1 MGATSI
7 KDYAKS
13 RKITYEA
20 ARQQVKRYEKELQ
33 GHIHRQNRTQY
44 LDDYAVDLL
53 DDHRQQNP
61 VVVVNQDRDAEL
73 EQLRSENKTLLQ
85 QVAMLQDKLLTA
97 QESAI
102 EAAKQTVLLDAA
114 QADKAALQERVKELE
129 VERDEA
135 RQEAA
140 NANAKPWYKKLFGG

>member
-33 GHIHRQNRTQY
+33 GHIHKQNRTQY

-135 RQEAA
+135 RKEA
-140 NANAKPWYKKLFGG
+140 AKPWYKKLFGG

>member
-1 MGATSI
+1 MGVMSI
-7 KDYAKS
+7 KDYARA

-44 LDDYAVDLL
+44 LDDYAVGLL

-129 VERDEA
+129 AEQDEA
-135 RQEAA
+135 RKEA
-140 NANAKPWYKKLFGG
+140 AKPWYKKLFGG

>member
-7 KDYAKS
+7 KNYAKS

-53 DDHRQQNP
+53 DDHRQQSP

-73 EQLRSENKTLLQ
+73 EQLRAENKTLLQ

-114 QADKAALQERVKELE
+114 QADKATLLQRVKELE

-140 NANAKPWYKKLFGG
+140 KPWYVKLFRG

>member
-1 MGATSI
+1 MGVMSI
-7 KDYAKS
+7 KDYARA

-44 LDDYAVDLL
+44 LDDYAVGLL

-85 QVAMLQDKLLTA
+85 QVAMLQDKLLMA

-129 VERDEA
+129 AERDEA
-135 RQEAA
+135 RKEA
-140 NANAKPWYKKLFGG
+140 AKPWYKKLFGG

>member
-44 LDDYAVDLL
+44 LDDYAVELL

-129 VERDEA
+129 AERDEA
-135 RQEAA
+135 RQEA
-140 NANAKPWYKKLFGG
+140 AKPWYKKLFGG

>member
-1 MGATSI
+1 MGVMSI
-7 KDYAKS
+7 KDYARA

-33 GHIHRQNRTQY
+33 GHIHKQNRTQY
-44 LDDYAVDLL
+44 LDDYAVELL

-85 QVAMLQDKLLTA
+85 QVAMLQNKLLTA
-97 QESAI
+97 QESTI

-129 VERDEA
+129 AERDAA
-135 RQEAA
+135 RQEA
-140 NANAKPWYKKLFGG
+140 AKPWYKKLFGG

>member
-53 DDHRQQNP
+53 DDHRQQSP

-73 EQLRSENKTLLQ
+73 EQLRAENKTLLQ
-85 QVAMLQDKLLTA
+85 QVAMLQDKLLAA

-129 VERDEA
+129 AERDEA
-135 RQEAA
+135 RQEA
-140 NANAKPWYKKLFGG
+140 AKPWYKKLFGG

>member
-1 MGATSI
+1 MGVMSI
-7 KDYAKS
+7 KDYARA

-44 LDDYAVDLL
+44 LDDYAVGLL

-61 VVVVNQDRDAEL
+61 VVIVNQDRDAEL

-85 QVAMLQDKLLTA
+85 QVAMLQDKLLAA

-129 VERDEA
+129 AERDAA

-140 NANAKPWYKKLFGG
+140 KPWYVKLFRG

>member
-1 MGATSI
+1 MGVMSI
-7 KDYAKS
+7 KDYARA

-33 GHIHRQNRTQY
+33 GHIHKQNRTQY
-44 LDDYAVDLL
+44 LDDYAVELL

-97 QESAI
+97 QKSAI

-129 VERDEA
+129 AERDAA
-135 RQEAA
+135 RQEA
-140 NANAKPWYKKLFGG
+140 AKPWYKKLFGG

>member
-20 ARQQVKRYEKELQ
+20 ARQQVKRYEKELH
-33 GHIHRQNRTQY
+33 GHITRQNRTQY
-44 LDDYAVDLL
+44 LDDYAVELL
-53 DDHRQQNP
+53 DDHRQQSP

-129 VERDEA
+129 AERDAA

-140 NANAKPWYKKLFGG
+140 KPWYVKLFRG

>member
-1 MGATSI
+1 MGVMSI
-7 KDYAKS
+7 KDYARA

-33 GHIHRQNRTQY
+33 GHIHKQNRTQY
-44 LDDYAVDLL
+44 LDDYAVELL

-85 QVAMLQDKLLTA
+85 QVAMLQNKLLTA

-129 VERDEA
+129 AERDAA
-135 RQEAA
+135 RQEA
-140 NANAKPWYKKLFGG
+140 AKPWYKKLFGG

>member
-1 MGATSI
+1 MGVMSI
-7 KDYAKS
+7 KDYARA

-33 GHIHRQNRTQY
+33 GHIHKQNRTQY
-44 LDDYAVDLL
+44 LDDYAVELL

-85 QVAMLQDKLLTA
+85 QVAMLQDELLTA

-129 VERDEA
+129 AERDAA
-135 RQEAA
+135 RQEA
-140 NANAKPWYKKLFGG
+140 AKPWYKKLFGG

>member
-1 MGATSI
+1 MGIMSI
-7 KDYAKS
+7 KDYARA

-44 LDDYAVDLL
+44 LDDYAVGLL

-129 VERDEA
+129 AERDEA
-135 RQEAA
+135 RKEA
-140 NANAKPWYKKLFGG
+140 AKPWYKKLFGG

>member
-1 MGATSI
+1 MDVMSI
-7 KDYAKS
+7 KDYARA

-53 DDHRQQNP
+53 DDHRQQSP
-61 VVVVNQDRDAEL
+61 VVIVNQDRDAEL
-73 EQLRSENKTLLQ
+73 EQLRAENKTLLQ

-129 VERDEA
+129 AERDAA
-135 RQEAA
+135 RQEA
-140 NANAKPWYKKLFGG
+140 AKPWYKKLFGG

>member
-7 KDYAKS
+7 KNYAKS

-53 DDHRQQNP
+53 DDHRQQSP
-61 VVVVNQDRDAEL
+61 VVIVNQDRDAEL
-73 EQLRSENKTLLQ
+73 EQLRAENKTLLQ
-85 QVAMLQDKLLTA
+85 QVAMLQDKLLAA

-129 VERDEA
+129 AERDAA
-135 RQEAA
+135 RQEA
-140 NANAKPWYKKLFGG
+140 AKPWYKKLFGG

>member
-1 MGATSI
+1 MGVMSI
-7 KDYAKS
+7 KDYAREK
-13 RKITYEA
+13 KITYEA

-44 LDDYAVDLL
+44 LDDYAVGLL

-129 VERDEA
+129 AERDEA
-135 RQEAA
+135 RKEA
-140 NANAKPWYKKLFGG
+140 AKPWYKKLFCG

>member
-53 DDHRQQNP
+53 DDHRQQSP
-61 VVVVNQDRDAEL
+61 IVVVNQDRDAEL
-73 EQLRSENKTLLQ
+73 EQLRAENKTLLQ
-85 QVAMLQDKLLTA
+85 QVAMLQDKLLAA

-129 VERDEA
+129 AERDAA
-135 RQEAA
+135 RQEA
-140 NANAKPWYKKLFGG
+140 AKPWYKKLFGG

>member
-1 MGATSI
+1 MGAGATSI

-53 DDHRQQNP
+53 DDHRQQSP

-73 EQLRSENKTLLQ
+73 EQLRAENKTLLQ
-85 QVAMLQDKLLTA
+85 QVAMLQDKLLAA

-129 VERDEA
+129 AERDAA
-135 RQEAA
+135 RQEA
-140 NANAKPWYKKLFGG
+140 AKPWYKKLFGG

>member
-33 GHIHRQNRTQY
+33 GHIRKQNRTQY
-44 LDDYAVDLL
+44 LDDYAVGLL
-53 DDHRQQNP
+53 DDHRQQSP

-73 EQLRSENKTLLQ
+73 EQLRADKVALLQ
-85 QVAMLQDKLLTA
+85 QVASLQNELIKARDNEIL
-97 QESAI
+97 
-102 EAAKQTVLLDAA
+102 AAKQTVLLEAA
-114 QADKAALQERVKELE
+114 QSDREALQERVKELE
-129 VERDEA
+129 AERDEA
-135 RQEAA
+135 RKEA
-140 NANAKPWYKKLFGG
+140 AKPWYKKLFGG

>member
-1 MGATSI
+1 MGVMSI
-7 KDYAKS
+7 KDYARA

-44 LDDYAVDLL
+44 LDDYAVELL
-53 DDHRQQNP
+53 DDHRQQSP
-61 VVVVNQDRDAEL
+61 VVIVNQDRDAEL
-73 EQLRSENKTLLQ
+73 EQLRAENKTLLQ

-129 VERDEA
+129 AERDAA
-135 RQEAA
+135 RQEA
-140 NANAKPWYKKLFGG
+140 AKPWYKKLFGG

>member
-1 MGATSI
+1 MGVMSI
-7 KDYAKS
+7 KDYARA

-44 LDDYAVDLL
+44 LDDYAVELL
-53 DDHRQQNP
+53 DDHRQQSP
-61 VVVVNQDRDAEL
+61 VVIVNQDRDAEL
-73 EQLRSENKTLLQ
+73 EQLRAENKTLLQ
-85 QVAMLQDKLLTA
+85 QVAMLQDKLLAA

-129 VERDEA
+129 AERDAA
-135 RQEAA
+135 RQEA
-140 NANAKPWYKKLFGG
+140 AKPWYKKLFGG

>member
-1 MGATSI
+1 MVATSI

-53 DDHRQQNP
+53 DDHRQQSP

-73 EQLRSENKTLLQ
+73 EQLRAENKTLLQ
-85 QVAMLQDKLLTA
+85 QVAMLQDKLLAA

-129 VERDEA
+129 AERDAA
-135 RQEAA
+135 RQEA
-140 NANAKPWYKKLFGG
+140 AKPWYKKLFGG

>member
-1 MGATSI
+1 MGVMSI
-7 KDYAKS
+7 KDYARA

-33 GHIHRQNRTQY
+33 GHIHKQNRTQY
-44 LDDYAVDLL
+44 LDDYAVELL

-129 VERDEA
+129 AVRDAA
-135 RQEAA
+135 RQEA
-140 NANAKPWYKKLFGG
+140 AKPWYKKLFGG

>member
-1 MGATSI
+1 MGVMSI
-7 KDYAKS
+7 KDYARA

-33 GHIHRQNRTQY
+33 GHIHKQNRTQY
-44 LDDYAVDLL
+44 LDDYAVELL

-61 VVVVNQDRDAEL
+61 VVIVNQDRDAEL

-85 QVAMLQDKLLTA
+85 QVAMLQDKLLAA

-129 VERDEA
+129 AERDAA

-140 NANAKPWYKKLFGG
+140 KPWYVKLFRG

>member
-1 MGATSI
+1 MGVMSI
-7 KDYAKS
+7 KDYARA

-53 DDHRQQNP
+53 DDHRQQSP
-61 VVVVNQDRDAEL
+61 VVIVNQDRDAEL
-73 EQLRSENKTLLQ
+73 EQLRAENKTLLQ
-85 QVAMLQDKLLTA
+85 QVAMLQDKLLAA

-114 QADKAALQERVKELE
+114 QADKAALQERVKKLE
-129 VERDEA
+129 AERDEA
-135 RQEAA
+135 RKEA
-140 NANAKPWYKKLFGG
+140 AKPWYKKLFGG

>member
-33 GHIHRQNRTQY
+33 GHIHWQNRTQY
-44 LDDYAVDLL
+44 LDDYAVELL

-129 VERDEA
+129 AERDAA
-135 RQEAA
+135 RQEA
-140 NANAKPWYKKLFGG
+140 AKPWYKKLFRG

>member
-44 LDDYAVDLL
+44 LDDYAVGLL

-97 QESAI
+97 HESAI

-129 VERDEA
+129 AERDAA
-135 RQEAA
+135 RQEA
-140 NANAKPWYKKLFGG
+140 AKPWYKKLFGG

>member
-53 DDHRQQNP
+53 DDHRQQSP

-73 EQLRSENKTLLQ
+73 EQLRAENKTLLQ
-85 QVAMLQDKLLTA
+85 QVAMLQDKLLAA

-129 VERDEA
+129 AERDAA
-135 RQEAA
+135 RQEA
-140 NANAKPWYKKLFGG
+140 AKPWYKKLFGG

>member
-44 LDDYAVDLL
+44 LDDYAVELL

-129 VERDEA
+129 AERDAA
-135 RQEAA
+135 RQEA
-140 NANAKPWYKKLFGG
+140 AKPWYKKLFRG

>member
-53 DDHRQQNP
+53 DDHRQQSP

-73 EQLRSENKTLLQ
+73 EQLRTENKTLLQ
-85 QVAMLQDKLLTA
+85 QVAMLQDKLLAA

-129 VERDEA
+129 AERDAA
-135 RQEAA
+135 RQEA
-140 NANAKPWYKKLFGG
+140 AKPWYKKLFGG

>member
-44 LDDYAVDLL
+44 LDDYAVELL

-97 QESAI
+97 QESVI

-129 VERDEA
+129 AERDAA
-135 RQEAA
+135 RQEA
-140 NANAKPWYKKLFGG
+140 AKPWYKKLFRG

>member
-53 DDHRQQNP
+53 DDHRQQSP
-61 VVVVNQDRDAEL
+61 VVIVNQDRDAEL
-73 EQLRSENKTLLQ
+73 EQLRAENKTLLQ
-85 QVAMLQDKLLTA
+85 QVAMLQDKLLAA

-129 VERDEA
+129 AERDAA
-135 RQEAA
+135 RQEA
-140 NANAKPWYKKLFGG
+140 AKPWYKKLFGG